1 MARAHSIWIVR
12 DIEDGYRR
20 DPIGAFTVKHELV
33 TWLEREDTDPYG
45 LTITVVRDGN
55 LHYSAMGMKE
65 WEIMPKTIS
74 AEMFLQQVN
83 GGGLSIVQVKQVE
96 G

>member
-12 DIEDGYRR
+12 DINDGYQR

-55 LHYSAMGMKE
+55 LKYANPNMDK
-65 WEIMPKTIS
+65 WEVMPETIS
-74 AEMFLQQVN
+74 AELFLQQVK
-83 GGGLSIVQVKQVE
+83 GGG
-96 G
+96 

>member
-12 DIEDGYRR
+12 DIADGFKR

-33 TWLEREDTDPYG
+33 TWLKRDDVDPYG

-55 LHYSAMGMKE
+55 LKYSTPLLSD
-65 WEIMPKTIS
+65 WEVLPQTIP
-74 AEMFLQQVN
+74 ADLFLQQVE
-83 GGGLSIVQVKQVE
+83 GGQ
-96 G
+96 

>member
-12 DIEDGYRR
+12 DIEDGFKR

-33 TWLEREDTDPYG
+33 TWLERDDVDPYG

-55 LHYSAMGMKE
+55 LKYSGRVSD
-65 WEIMPKTIS
+65 WEVLPHTTP
-74 AEMFLQQVN
+74 ADLFLQQVR
-83 GGGLSIVQVKQVE
+83 GGQ
-96 G
+96 